1 MTLPEMVFGGSHL
14 TVSSQSLG
22 SKFTFNARDSLQA
35 CGKDA
40 GIQVLLTP
48 LSRSPSLPLSSSQ
61 HPPPRRAM
69 GQALPFATIVDDC

>member
-22 SKFTFNARDSLQA
+22 SKFNFNARDSLKA

-40 GIQVLLTP
+40 GIQV
-48 LSRSPSLPLSSSQ
+48 R
-61 HPPPRRAM
+61 
-69 GQALPFATIVDDC
+69 C